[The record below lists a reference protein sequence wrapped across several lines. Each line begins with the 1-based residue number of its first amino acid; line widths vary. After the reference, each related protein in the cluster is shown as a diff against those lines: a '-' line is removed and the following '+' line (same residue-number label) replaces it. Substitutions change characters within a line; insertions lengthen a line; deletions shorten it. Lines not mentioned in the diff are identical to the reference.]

1 VAGLND
7 NKIRKY
13 EVLWSINRKCNT
25 KNSTQSW
32 SYGSRIYNLPI
43 TTTVV
48 SSNPLRR
55 DVLDTT
61 LWPLRSNWNIVESGV
76 KQHNPN
82 PNPYPR
88 TLIFFKPRKL
98 ISQNLNELT
107 NSILNICNFFF
118 SQNIILQ
125 LIQVHRETDLME
137 TMEVKY
143 FRKTLYPTT
152 L

>member
-1 VAGLND
+1 MYDCISFSNGGRRGRDRMVVGFTTYLCTQ
-7 NKIRKY
+7 Y
-13 EVLWSINRKCNT
+13 LSPLTLWVRT
-25 KNSTQSW
+25 
-32 SYGSRIYNLPI
+32 
-43 TTTVV
+43 
-48 SSNPLRR
+48 PLRR

-88 TLIFFKPRKL
+88 TLFFFKPRKL